1 MKKISSCL
9 WFLFSFYYDFY
20 LIHFLFFLF
29 ALLITLI
36 HKKKTYI
43 YKLHS
48 TIHIYIHL
56 NINHLII
63 NLKKQNMTF
72 ISIWFPF
79 FFLIL
84 CLIFWTLVDLI
95 SSNDLV
101 HLSIDY
107 SYHKVLLFKTILS
120 NCFLFLHVM
129 CIARCSTWKT
139 GIHSYSP

>member
-1 MKKISSCL
+1 MIFIFFLL
-9 WFLFSFYYDFY
+9 WFLSNSFFILSFCFVHHSNTQKNIHIQTTSSNTYTYPFKHQSPHNQPQKTKYDIYFY
-20 LIHFLFFLF
+20 LISFL
-29 ALLITLI
+29 
-36 HKKKTYI
+36 
-43 YKLHS
+43 
-48 TIHIYIHL
+48 
-56 NINHLII
+56 
-63 NLKKQNMTF
+63 
-72 ISIWFPF
+72 
-79 FFLIL
+79 FLIL
-84 CLIFWTLVDLI
+84 CLLFWTLVDLI

>member
-1 MKKISSCL
+1 MIFIFFLL
-9 WFLFSFYYDFY
+9 WFLSNSFFI
-20 LIHFLFFLF
+20 LSFCF
-29 ALLITLI
+29 AHHSNTQ
-36 HKKKTYI
+36 KKTYI
-43 YKLHS
+43 YKLHPA
-48 TIHIYIHL
+48 THILIHL

-84 CLIFWTLVDLI
+84 CLLFWTLVDLI